1 VARGGEMNVG
11 FSSNEG
17 VPWLR
22 DVSPQELR
30 RILDVTHRVHGL
42 LAVITD
48 LDTLLDRVMQECK
61 AVASAEACSL
71 MLYDPQSQ
79 GLHFH
84 VALGEKG
91 DQQRLKQQ
99 IRLQVGQGVAG
110 MAAALRKP
118 INVEDV
124 KRSQLWYWPADEV
137 TQFQTRAVLAVPLL
151 DRDQLIG
158 VVEVLNKQ
166 DGGPFTEADL
176 HVMEIFSSV
185 VATAIANARLIEEK
199 RRAERLAAI
208 GEAVASLSHYA
219 KNVLTGIS
227 GSVQM
232 IDEALQDHDSQTLE
246 QTWPILKRCVARL
259 THFVGDM
266 LAFCKPRVPLKEQST
281 VEEVV
286 AEAVEALHSLM
297 ARKKIDIELN
307 LGGVKG
313 PFSLERPGI
322 FRCLL
327 NLLLNAAE
335 AVAHEDGRIWVS
347 AWNTPEGALHLEV
360 ADNGPGIPEEDVDK
374 VCDPF
379 FSTKGAYGT
388 GLGLAV
394 TSKIVR
400 EHGGQLQIGR
410 REGGGATMKI
420 MLPPHVRPE

>member
-1 VARGGEMNVG
+1 MAHGGEMNVG

-185 VATAIANARLIEEK
+185 VATAI
-199 RRAERLAAI
+199 
-208 GEAVASLSHYA
+208 
-219 KNVLTGIS
+219 
-227 GSVQM
+227 
-232 IDEALQDHDSQTLE
+232 
-246 QTWPILKRCVARL
+246 
-259 THFVGDM
+259 
-266 LAFCKPRVPLKEQST
+266 
-281 VEEVV
+281 
-286 AEAVEALHSLM
+286 
-297 ARKKIDIELN
+297 
-307 LGGVKG
+307 
-313 PFSLERPGI
+313 
-322 FRCLL
+322 CLL
-327 NLLLNAAE
+327 YTSDAADE
-335 AVAHEDGRIWVS
+335 
-347 AWNTPEGALHLEV
+347 
-360 ADNGPGIPEEDVDK
+360 
-374 VCDPF
+374 
-379 FSTKGAYGT
+379 
-388 GLGLAV
+388 
-394 TSKIVR
+394 
-400 EHGGQLQIGR
+400 
-410 REGGGATMKI
+410 
-420 MLPPHVRPE
+420 